1 MEPRP
6 REGPMGPELL
16 GRRAPLER
24 LLTLREVAEFLQ
36 LDERTIRRWIASKGF
51 PCVHLGTR
59 LRFSQR
65 DVLRWVSAREEGR

>member
-1 MEPRP
+1 MEP
-6 REGPMGPELL
+6 ELR
-16 GRRAPLER
+16 GRSAPPER
-24 LLTLREVAEFLQ
+24 LLTLRQLAEFLQ

-65 DVLRWVSAREEGR
+65 DVLRWVSARKEDR

>member
-1 MEPRP
+1 
-6 REGPMGPELL
+6 MGPELL

-36 LDERTIRRWIASKGF
+36 LDERTIRRWISSKGF

-59 LRFSQR
+59 LRFSLR